1 ERKIFIYQTTDNE
14 EEMARIGSGC
24 VVAQTAY
31 NPVMAL
37 ELLAKGK
44 WSGKGVLGPECF
56 NPDDYIKLADEYDYY
71 MGVMEMES
79 EYKKVL
85 DKQTLLNVVK

>member
-1 ERKIFIYQTTDNE
+1 
-14 EEMARIGSGC
+14 MARIGSGC

-37 ELLAKGK
+37 ELLAKGS
-44 WSGKGVLGPECF
+44 WSGRGVLGPECF
-56 NPDDYIKLADEYDYY
+56 DPDVYIRLADEYDYY

-79 EYKKVL
+79 EYKKNQSKIALL
-85 DKQTLLNVVK
+85 DAAR